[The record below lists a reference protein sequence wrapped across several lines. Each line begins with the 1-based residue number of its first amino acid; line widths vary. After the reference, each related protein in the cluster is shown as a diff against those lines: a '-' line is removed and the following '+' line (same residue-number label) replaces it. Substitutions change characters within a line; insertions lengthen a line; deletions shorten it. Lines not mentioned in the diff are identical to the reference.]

1 MSDEKKN
8 ETCRCPYC
16 DGPVEP
22 APPFCQPCQKE
33 FKICEG
39 CGKPVPKEAEYCPH
53 CNPQD

>member
-1 MSDEKKN
+1 MSDGKKN

-33 FKICEG
+33 IKICEG
-39 CGKPVPKEAEYCPH
+39 CGKPVPKEAEYCPY